1 MTTRKTLT
9 AAAFVAALA
18 APAAPALAQSKG
30 DMTVGIGVHN
40 VNPQGGAS
48 TTAAGQ
54 ISVGD
59 NTRPTLTFEYFI
71 ADKVGIEVLAAWPF
85 EHDISLAGAGKIG
98 KTKHLPPVLSI
109 QYHFVNQSNVTP
121 FVGLGINYTTFFD
134 DVGTGALAG
143 AQLDLEDSWGLA
155 AHAGVDFKVSER
167 GSLRLDMRYID
178 IGTDV
183 KVNGAKIGKVDI
195 DPLVIGAAYVHR
207 F

>member
-195 DPLVIGAAYVHR
+195 DPFVIGAAYVHR